1 MSIQDTQQDDKFT
14 PTGREP
20 TAREFLAVIFR
31 RKALVLGLFGV
42 TTLTVLV
49 IALATPQIYMSDGR
63 VLVRRGEQES
73 SLGPYRQVL
82 NDWEADLASE
92 IEVAK
97 SEAVLQRTQALLTA
111 ESGTHKAPKVDPARV
126 DAQVIGKSTV
136 VAIAYADRDPRVAQ
150 TVCNALLRAYIDYR
164 QNTLSLTYPKGFF
177 EGEISKVRHDLD
189 DWMERRRAFAD
200 SNHLADAGEQVRS
213 MLNVVGDLEQRRSE
227 LSADLAQAQ
236 STLGMMKRLRDRPDI
251 DLPSL
256 YGSSGGVDA
265 IVEIKRKVLDQEGRV
280 ALARERYR
288 DDAPEV
294 ANALETL
301 KTLREMLQREV
312 DNRVEVSQ
320 ARIASI
326 QSGIDDLSR
335 EINRRHTQ
343 LSAMPDLQVKLAEM
357 DREIE
362 VLKTRYEELSKSGDQ
377 ARVTENT
384 TPRLNVVLLTPAGPA
399 VSKTAR
405 DYVRLALAPAFSLVI
420 GIGLAFFVDGL
431 DLTVRTSGQAEE
443 AIDLPVLATLN
454 DRRRERPAGAPRTGG
469 S

>member
-1 MSIQDTQQDDKFT
+1 MNTQETFTT
-14 PTGREP
+14 PTREP

-31 RKALVLGLFGV
+31 RKGLVLGIFGV

-49 IALATPQIYMSDGR
+49 IALATPRVYMSSGR

-73 SLGPYRQVL
+73 SLGPSRHIL

-97 SEAVLQRTQALLTA
+97 SDAVLLRARALLA
-111 ESGTHKAPKVDPARV
+111 SEAGKKGPPLLDPGQV

-136 VAIAYADRDPRVAQ
+136 VAIAYQDRNPEVAQ
-150 TVCNALLRAYIDYR
+150 KVCDALLRAYIDYR

-177 EGEISKVRHDLD
+177 ESEISKVRGDLD
-189 DWMERRRAFAD
+189 GWMERRRVFI
-200 SNHLADAGEQVRS
+200 NQYHLADAGEQVRS
-213 MLNVVGDLEQRRSE
+213 MLNVVGDLERRRSE
-227 LSADLAQAQ
+227 LSTNVAQAQ
-236 STLGMMKRLRDRPDI
+236 TTLEMMKKLSERPDI

-256 YGSSGGVDA
+256 YEASGGVDA

-280 ALARERYR
+280 AVLRERYR

-294 ANALETL
+294 VSALETL
-301 KTLREMLQREV
+301 KTLRDLMQTEV
-312 DNRVEVSQ
+312 ENRVDVSQ
-320 ARIASI
+320 ARIASL
-326 QSGIDDLSR
+326 QAGLSDLDHDIASR
-335 EINRRHTQ
+335 KAE
-343 LSAMPDLQVKLAEM
+343 LAAMPDLQVKLAEM
-357 DREIE
+357 DREID
-362 VLKTRYEELSKSGDQ
+362 VLKLRYAELSKSGDQ

-384 TPRLNVVLLTPAGPA
+384 TPKLNVVLLTPAGPA

-420 GIGLAFFVDGL
+420 GLGLAFFVDGL
-431 DLTVRTSGQAEE
+431 DLTVRTSSQAEE

-454 DRRRERPAGAPRTGG
+454 ERRRSARPDARRASAP
-469 S
+469 

>member
-1 MSIQDTQQDDKFT
+1 MEPEPQDKFQ
-14 PTGREP
+14 PAGREP

-31 RKALVLGLFGV
+31 RKNLVLGLFGA

-49 IALATPQIYMSDGR
+49 IGLATPQIYVSDGR
-63 VLVRRGEQES
+63 ILVRRGEQES
-73 SLGPYRQVL
+73 SLTPFRQIV

-97 SEAVLQRTQALLTA
+97 SDAVLLRARALLSA
-111 ESGTHKAPKVDPARV
+111 EAGGHRPLDIDPGQV

-136 VAIAYADRDPRVAQ
+136 VAIAYQDRDPKVAQ
-150 TVCNALLRAYIDYR
+150 TVCDALLRAYIDYR

-177 EGEISKVRHDLD
+177 EAEIGKVRNELD
-189 DWMERRRAFAD
+189 GWMEQRRAFVD
-200 SNHLADAGEQVRS
+200 QYHLADAPEQIRS
-213 MLNVVGDLEQRRSE
+213 MLNVLGDLERRRSDLTSE
-227 LSADLAQAQ
+227 LAQAQ
-236 STLGMMKRLRDRPDI
+236 ATLDIMKRLKERPDI

-256 YGSSGGVDA
+256 NAPGGPDA
-265 IVEIKRKVLDQEGRV
+265 IADVKRKVLDQEGRV

-301 KTLREMLQREV
+301 KTLRDLLQREV
-312 DNRVEVSQ
+312 DNRVDVSQ
-320 ARIASI
+320 ARISALN
-326 QSGIDDLSR
+326 SGVADLNH
-335 EINRRHTQ
+335 EINQRQAQ
-343 LSAMPDLQVKLAEM
+343 LSAMPDLQVKLATM

-362 VLKTRYEELSKSGDQ
+362 VLKARYEELSKSGDQ

-384 TPRLNVVLLTPAGPA
+384 TPRLNVVLLTPASPA

-443 AIDLPVLATLN
+443 AIELPVLATLN
-454 DRRRERPAGAPRTGG
+454 DRRRERPAGARRPGG
-469 S
+469 A

>member
-1 MSIQDTQQDDKFT
+1 MDSDTQDKFQ
-14 PTGREP
+14 PVGREP

-31 RKALVLGLFGV
+31 RKRLVLGLFGA

-49 IALATPQIYMSDGR
+49 IALATPQIYVSDGR

-73 SLGPYRQVL
+73 SLTPFRQVV

-97 SEAVLQRTQALLTA
+97 SDAVLLRARALLRA
-111 ESGTHKAPKVDPARV
+111 DAGSHRPLDIDPRQV

-136 VAIAYADRDPRVAQ
+136 VAIAYQDRDPKVAQ
-150 TVCNALLRAYIDYR
+150 TVCDALLRAYIDYR

-177 EGEISKVRHDLD
+177 EAEIGKVHADLD
-189 DWMERRRAFAD
+189 KWMEQRRAFAD
-200 SNHLADAGEQVRS
+200 QYHLTDVPEQVRS
-213 MLNVVGDLEQRRSE
+213 MLNVLGDLERRRSE

-236 STLGMMKRLRDRPDI
+236 ATLDIMNKLKERPDI

-256 YGSSGGVDA
+256 NAPGGPDA
-265 IVEIKRKVLDQEGRV
+265 IAEIKRKVLDQEGRV

-301 KTLREMLQREV
+301 KTLRQLLQREV
-312 DNRVEVSQ
+312 DNRVDVSQ
-320 ARIASI
+320 ARINAL
-326 QSGIDDLSR
+326 QSGVADLNHDIAQR
-335 EINRRHTQ
+335 QAQ
-343 LSAMPDLQVKLAEM
+343 LSAMPDLQVKLATM
-357 DREIE
+357 DREIG
-362 VLKTRYEELSKSGDQ
+362 VLKTRYEELSKSGDM

-384 TPRLNVVLLTPAGPA
+384 TPRLNVVLLTPASPA

-443 AIDLPVLATLN
+443 AIELPVLATLN
-454 DRRRERPAGAPRTGG
+454 DRRRERPAGARRTGG
-469 S
+469 A